1 MKNMAEAGLAASGS
15 EEGSDSSSSSSDGLL
30 FTPNEIERMSNSTHG
45 LTYAQKLQLFEYIQE
60 GLGVSD
66 ENSIKMAM
74 IKESNDAKEQAQH
87 EKLTSQRRDFVTNV
101 VMIVNSVFEYGFRLT
116 GQGQGSS
123 DEGDEH
129 AHFGQE

>member
-1 MKNMAEAGLAASGS
+1 
-15 EEGSDSSSSSSDGLL
+15 
-30 FTPNEIERMSNSTHG
+30 MSNSTHG

-66 ENSIKMAM
+66 ENSIKMAK